1 MKEEARSAF
10 LWLRPSVR
18 PSGPVAAASDRWV
31 SCVVLGSVAA
41 LHTLPRP
48 AEFYCQSHPREQQ
61 PAAAREKEMALIS
74 FHFSHIKMGEEKP
87 RGATELQKEGKKRR
101 KKHNRVPVP
110 FFHIHAT
117 DTITKA
123 LAVEQVSSFLPVAV
137 ALHQC

>member
-1 MKEEARSAF
+1 MKEEAWSTF

-87 RGATELQKEGKKRR
+87 RGATELQKEEKKEE
-101 KKHNRVPVP
+101 KNTTVFLCP
-110 FFHIHAT
+110 FFIFMPLT
-117 DTITKA
+117 
-123 LAVEQVSSFLPVAV
+123 Q
-137 ALHQC
+137 